1 MSTEENGMI
10 ISQPHHG
17 TTQAVCPIPNLENSS
32 GMNEETSQGKQWRKP
47 NLFLEIPSRSLE
59 VTPQEFMEIKM
70 PPTPTPTPKRV
81 NFVLTRSPSDSRL
94 HGSSGPSS
102 TKGKSSIRSIL
113 PWLSFKNRSSN
124 SEVEKAAN
132 IDSGCSTMVPQDKLS
147 ISRSWSLSKIFT
159 PRIKRTSSLPV
170 TPFANSNP
178 DAAHSGSI
186 NSHLALDTSEGWR
199 ISRSLS
205 VPVINRE
212 KGIQK
217 MNSFFRVIPSTPRVN
232 DQDSEVSTAPAEKD
246 DENNEANGED
256 IPEDEAVC
264 RICFV
269 ELCEGGETL
278 KMECSCKGE
287 LALAHQECAVKWF
300 AIKGNKTCDVC
311 KQEVTNLPVT
321 LLRIQSSINRNT
333 ATSSIE
339 QMEFNGYRVWQDL
352 PILVIVGMLAY
363 FCFLEQLLARK
374 MDSSAIAISIPF
386 SCVLGLLSSVTS
398 SAMVKRRFVWV
409 YASIQFAIV
418 VIFAHIFYNLVHV
431 QAFVSILL
439 STFAGFG
446 IAMSGTSILLEVL
459 RWRERGRPVTNE
471 NEMSNNTRPN
481 PSQAPPP
488 SLIATPSHSSPRP
501 QRDDVENP
509 ETSSGS

>member
-1 MSTEENGMI
+1 MSTEEKGMI
-10 ISQPHHG
+10 ISHPHHG
-17 TTQAVCPIPNLENSS
+17 TAACDTQAVGPVPNITGGVSSRIYGDKDASHTNSD
-32 GMNEETSQGKQWRKP
+32 
-47 NLFLEIPSRSLE
+47 
-59 VTPQEFMEIKM
+59 
-70 PPTPTPTPKRV
+70 PKRV

-124 SEVEKAAN
+124 SDVEKAAN
-132 IDSGCSTMVPQDKLS
+132 IDSGSSTMVAQDKLS

-170 TPFANSNP
+170 TPFEISNP

-186 NSHLALDTSEGWR
+186 NSHLTLDTNEGWC

-205 VPVINRE
+205 VPVIDKE

-217 MNSFFRVIPSTPRVN
+217 MNSFFRVIPSTPRVK
-232 DQDSEVSTAPAEKD
+232 DQDSEVSTAVAEKD
-246 DENNEANGED
+246 DV
-256 IPEDEAVC
+256 PYFDESCMTVIASETCLDSQKTMKRMVK
-264 RICFV
+264 IYLKTKPFAGFASLNYVKV
-269 ELCEGGETL
+269 ER
-278 KMECSCKGE
+278 
-287 LALAHQECAVKWF
+287 
-300 AIKGNKTCDVC
+300 
-311 KQEVTNLPVT
+311 
-321 LLRIQSSINRNT
+321 LLRWNVAAKVNLLWLIKNVPLNGLPLK
-333 ATSSIE
+333 ATRHVMFASKKLQIC
-339 QMEFNGYRVWQDL
+339 RVWQDL

-418 VIFAHIFYNLVHV
+418 VIFAHIFYNVVHV

-459 RWRERGRPVTNE
+459 RWREQGHPVTNE
-471 NEMSNNTRPN
+471 NEMSNNIRPN

-488 SLIATPSHSSPRP
+488 SLTATPSHSSPRP
-501 QRDDVENP
+501 HRHDVENP